1 MKIQNIN
8 SVNFGKHHVTNT
20 IEAGHKDFVS
30 LDNNDKLAVIYD
42 MLCEQKDSLKSLSD
56 RQYDRH
62 NALKSDLKTLSLNQ
76 KKMHDFNKHA
86 FDVIVAGCSVSSNI
100 SKVGLANLDFQY
112 NRNKLNVVG

>member
-8 SVNFGKHHVTNT
+8 SVNFGKHPVTRKV
-20 IEAGHKDFVS
+20 ESGEEDFIFLNQS
-30 LDNNDKLAVIYD
+30 DKLTVIYD

>member
-1 MKIQNIN
+1 MKVQNIN
-8 SVNFGKHHVTNT
+8 SVNFGKHYVT
-20 IEAGHKDFVS
+20 EKVESGKEDFIYLNQS
-30 LDNNDKLAVIYD
+30 DKLTVIYD
-42 MLCEQKDSLKSLSD
+42 MLCEQKDALKSLSD

-86 FDVIVAGCSVSSNI
+86 FDVIATNCSGREYI
-100 SKVGLANLDFQY
+100 AKDALANLEFQY

>member
-8 SVNFGKHHVTNT
+8 SVNFGKHPVTRKV
-20 IEAGHKDFVS
+20 ESGEEDFIFLNQS
-30 LDNNDKLAVIYD
+30 DKLTVIYD

-62 NALKSDLKTLSLNQ
+62 TALKSDLKTLSLNQ

-86 FDVIVAGCSVSSNI
+86 FDVIATNCSGREYI
-100 SKVGLANLDFQY
+100 AKDALANLEFQY